1 MGHIPSTLLRKLLK
15 LSIPSDIL
23 LWIFSFLTDRM
34 QAVSSFGQ
42 TSTWLPVTQSIIQGS
57 GIRPCLYLIYASDD
71 TTLLVAQHSL
81 ADMAQ
86 EYNNVCFW
94 STQNKLSINIH
105 KTKEILF
112 HRPAARNLSIPPL
125 PGIERVKQ
133 ATLLGIDVMD
143 TLSTAVYVDRLLM
156 QVDEHLY
163 LLSLLQSSGLQR
175 SSLHL
180 LFSALVFSKLTY
192 ISTRICWSTHYRQQK
207 QDKCYIKKGH
217 APWSYT
223 NRVWQR
229 HCYRQVRS
237 QTISAGH
244 WPRSQSAP
252 SSPPKNLHL
261 QILPAL

>member
-86 EYNNVCFW
+86 EYNNVCSW
-94 STQNKLSINIH
+94 PTQNKLSINMH
-105 KTKEILF
+105 KTKEIIF
-112 HRPAARNLSIPPL
+112 HRRAARNLSIPPAL

-133 ATLLGIDVMD
+133 ATLLGIDVTD
-143 TLSTAVYVDRLLM
+143 TLSTTAYVDRLLM
-156 QVDEHLY
+156 QVNQRLY

-180 LFSALVFSKLTY
+180 LFNALVINKLTY
-192 ISTRICWSTHYRQQK
+192 ALLAY
-207 QDKCYIKKGH
+207 
-217 APWSYT
+217 
-223 NRVWQR
+223 
-229 HCYRQVRS
+229 
-237 QTISAGH
+237 AGQLTLPYL
-244 WPRSQSAP
+244 WGGSCKAP
-252 SSPPKNLHL
+252 S
-261 QILPAL
+261 ADAT